1 MNYYDN
7 GDVKFGTVEQSKATV
22 WNLEL
27 VKFES
32 SNPIV
37 KLSFNRR
44 LVLEGS
50 QAKCVMNE
58 DGGENLDQQWK
69 MQLDHVSSH
78 NLE

>member
-22 WNLEL
+22 WYLEL

-50 QAKCVMNE
+50 
-58 DGGENLDQQWK
+58 
-69 MQLDHVSSH
+69 
-78 NLE
+78 